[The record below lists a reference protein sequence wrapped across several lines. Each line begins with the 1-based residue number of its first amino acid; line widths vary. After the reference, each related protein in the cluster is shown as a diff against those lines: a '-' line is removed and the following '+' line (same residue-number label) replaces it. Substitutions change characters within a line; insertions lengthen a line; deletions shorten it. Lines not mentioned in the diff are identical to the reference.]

1 MTGAVLVTGAAGFI
15 GSHVCEA
22 LLARGETV
30 AGIDNFDSY
39 YSPVEKRANL
49 TALQARPR
57 FSFLEFD
64 VRNVDGWAPV
74 IAGVDRIVH
83 LAALAGVRASVEQP
97 LDYVAVNVDGTVRV
111 LAAAV
116 QAGVRQLVLASTSSV
131 YGQGAE
137 FPFREDLP
145 ADRPLAPYPATKRAA
160 EMLAHSYHV
169 AHGLNVSVLRFF
181 SVYGPRGRP
190 DMMPRLLAESLL
202 HGSSV
207 MLFSG
212 GQMWRDWT
220 YVSDI
225 VAGVLGALD
234 TPRGFEIYNLG
245 CGTPVLMADFV
256 THLERL
262 AGRKANVRSMP
273 APASEVVRTG
283 ADIAKAAA
291 HFGYQPQISVE
302 AGLKLFWD
310 WFAAR

>member
-1 MTGAVLVTGAAGFI
+1 MSGSVLVTGAAGFI

-30 AGIDNFDSY
+30 VGVDNFDPY
-39 YSPVEKRANL
+39 YSAVEKRANL
-49 TALQARPR
+49 AGMQSLPR
-57 FSFLEFD
+57 FSFREFD
-64 VRNVDGWAPV
+64 VQNVDGWAPV
-74 IAGVDRIVH
+74 VAGVDRIVH

-97 LDYVAVNVDGTVRV
+97 LEYVAVNVGGTVRV

-116 QAGVRQLVLASTSSV
+116 QAGVRQFVFASTSSV
-131 YGQGAE
+131 YGQAAE

-160 EMLAHSYHV
+160 EMLAHAFHV

-190 DMMPRLLAESLL
+190 DMMPRLLAQSLL

-207 MLFSG
+207 SLFSD

-234 TPRGFEIYNLG
+234 TPRGYEIYNLG
-245 CGTPVLMADFV
+245 CGMPVLMADFV
-256 THLERL
+256 AQLERL
-262 AGRKANVRSMP
+262 AGRKANVRSIP

-283 ADIAKAAA
+283 ADITKAAA
-291 HFGYQPQISVE
+291 HFGYQPQVSVE
-302 AGLKLFWD
+302 TGLKLFWE
-310 WFAAR
+310 WIAAQ

>member
-1 MTGAVLVTGAAGFI
+1 MTGVVLVTGAAGFI

-39 YSPVEKRANL
+39 YSPAEKRANL

-131 YGQGAE
+131 YGQGTE

-234 TPRGFEIYNLG
+234 TPRGYEIYNLG

-256 THLERL
+256 MHLERL

>member
-1 MTGAVLVTGAAGFI
+1 MSGTVLVTGAAGFI

-30 AGIDNFDSY
+30 TGIDNLDSY
-39 YSPVEKRANL
+39 YSPAEKRANVA
-49 TALQARPR
+49 ALQARPG
-57 FSFLEFD
+57 FSFHEFD
-64 VRNVDGWAPV
+64 VRDADGWAPV
-74 IAGVDRIVH
+74 VAGIDRIVH
-83 LAALAGVRASVEQP
+83 LAALAGVRASVDQP
-97 LDYVAVNVDGTVRV
+97 LEYVAVNVDGTVRV

-131 YGQGAE
+131 YGQGTA

-160 EMLAHSYHV
+160 EMLAYSYHV

-207 MLFSG
+207 TLFSG

-234 TPRGFEIYNLG
+234 TPRGYEIYNLG
-245 CGTPVLMADFV
+245 CGVPVLMADFV
-256 THLERL
+256 THLERM
-262 AGRKANVRSMP
+262 AGRKANVRSTP

-291 HFGYQPQISVE
+291 HFGYKPQISVQT
-302 AGLKLFWD
+302 GLKLFWD

>member
-1 MTGAVLVTGAAGFI
+1 MSGVVLVTGAAGFI

-30 AGIDNFDSY
+30 AGIDNFDPY
-39 YSPVEKRANL
+39 YSPAEKRANL
-49 TALQARPR
+49 AALQAQPG

-64 VRNVDGWAPV
+64 VRNGEGWAPV
-74 IAGVDRIVH
+74 VAGVDRIVH
-83 LAALAGVRASVEQP
+83 LAALAGVRVSVEQP

-181 SVYGPRGRP
+181 SVYGPRCRP

-207 MLFSG
+207 MLFAG

-234 TPRGFEIYNLG
+234 SPRGYEIYNLG
-245 CGTPVLMADFV
+245 YGTPVLMADFV
-256 THLERL
+256 AHLERL
-262 AGRKANVRSMP
+262 AGRKANVRSIP

-310 WFAAR
+310 WCAAR

>member
-1 MTGAVLVTGAAGFI
+1 MSGAVLVTGAAGFI

-30 AGIDNFDSY
+30 MGIDNFDPY
-39 YSPVEKRANL
+39 YSPVEKQANL
-49 TALQARPR
+49 AALHARPG

-74 IAGVDRIVH
+74 VAGVDRIVH

-97 LDYVAVNVDGTVRV
+97 LDYVAVNVAGTVRV

-116 QAGVRQLVLASTSSV
+116 QAGVRQLVFASTSSV
-131 YGQGAE
+131 YGQGLE
-137 FPFREDLP
+137 FPFREDQP

-207 MLFSG
+207 TLFAG

-234 TPRGFEIYNLG
+234 TPRGYEIYNLG
-245 CGTPVLMADFV
+245 CGAPVLMADFV

-262 AGRKANVRSMP
+262 AGRKANVRSVP

-283 ADIAKAAA
+283 ADITKAAA
-291 HFGYQPQISVE
+291 HFGYQPQISVA

>member
-1 MTGAVLVTGAAGFI
+1 MSSAVLVTGAAGFI

-30 AGIDNFDSY
+30 MGIDNFDPY
-39 YSPVEKRANL
+39 YSPVEKQANL
-49 TALQARPR
+49 AALHARPG

-74 IAGVDRIVH
+74 VAGVDRIVH

-97 LDYVAVNVDGTVRV
+97 LDYVAVNVAGTVRV

-116 QAGVRQLVLASTSSV
+116 QAGVRQLVFASTSSV
-131 YGQGAE
+131 YGQGVE
-137 FPFREDLP
+137 FPFREDQP

-207 MLFSG
+207 TLFAA

-234 TPRGFEIYNLG
+234 TPHGYEIYNLG
-245 CGTPVLMADFV
+245 CGAPVLMADFV

-262 AGRKANVRSMP
+262 AGRKANVRSVP

-283 ADIAKAAA
+283 ADITKAAA